1 MSRTE
6 GPAVSHGDRIN
17 AADIAEAVTRAPFT
31 YTDGTTQVF
40 THDGRTTY
48 VEKGS
53 QSSREGGVDDQ
64 GRFWSFCPPTYRAT
78 YDVSRI
84 TGADGDVAGGE
95 SRGDVRG
102 TVHVRVRLIPGMRPT
117 LALFLREISVEA
129 VSVVF
134 PE

>member
-17 AADIAEAVTRAPFT
+17 AAGIAEAATRAPFT
-31 YTDGTTQVF
+31 YTDGATQVF

-48 VEKGS
+48 VRKGS

-64 GRFWSFCPPTYRAT
+64 GRFWSFWPPTYRAT

-84 TGADGDVAGGE
+84 TGADGDVA
-95 SRGDVRG
+95 SRELRG
-102 TVHVRVRLIPGMRPT
+102 AFEGRYTSGF
-117 LALFLREISVEA
+117 A
-129 VSVVF
+129 
-134 PE
+134 